1 MTPGWI
7 TVLKLTAPMGLP
19 RRTIVPFEED
29 GLPVFEKRW
38 RTEWNASTG
47 THSGPTPGDWW

>member
-7 TVLKLTAPMGLP
+7 TVFNLTAPMGLP